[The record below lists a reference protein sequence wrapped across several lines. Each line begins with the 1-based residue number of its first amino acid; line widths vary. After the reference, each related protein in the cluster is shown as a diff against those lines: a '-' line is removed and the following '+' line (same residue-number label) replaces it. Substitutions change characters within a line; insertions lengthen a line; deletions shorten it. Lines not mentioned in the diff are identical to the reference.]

1 MNKTTEEYV
10 VETLRIV
17 MELFKEFEDIVT
29 TITEQKPFA
38 TIDYKSLDRRLEEV
52 FKDARDIEQ
61 EWKSNRVV
69 LEHFDSL
76 LSDFR
81 ESISAFGEVFDGL
94 KIKAEA
100 IGKYSWFSYRKD
112 LKKFNTSY
120 EKYQNSRMIFGAT
133 IS

>member
-29 TITEQKPFA
+29 TITKQKPFA